1 MYFIIH
7 KVTLFDK
14 KDLQFILL
22 CLFKSMKSALNQ
34 KEDLFMVAG
43 HLREQN
49 GNYQMVLNWK
59 GKDGKRKSKSIST
72 GLPVKGNKAK
82 AEEMLLD
89 TRRQFNPANEPE
101 NADMLFAD
109 FIDKWM
115 HDKSSFIPPAL
126 YAGYAYSLSA
136 SIQLYFLTNRIK
148 LTVLAPNDLER
159 FYCYEQEENGAGIKQ
174 LKLYHAIFTSALE
187 YAIEL
192 KWLKENPATMVKPCA
207 YETILFTDF
216 LIDWLDVV
224 RSKIAVTTYASYVS
238 NVERSI
244 IPFFDPKQLT
254 LKQLEHRPQYIQEY
268 YQHLLSEGLAPATVI
283 RRHANVHSCLQYAF
297 RLGLIKSNP
306 ADRVEKPS
314 KNRFHTNI
322 YNQRELQQLFTVSK
336 DDPLELPILAAAFY
350 GLRRSEIIGLRWS
363 AIDFERKIICINHTV
378 VQTTLNGCTKII
390 QKDETKT
397 VSSYRTLPLVPPFEK
412 LLCKVKETQIQNQQ
426 SLGRD
431 YCKDYQ
437 DYICVDLTGR
447 LLKPNFVTQHFSLML
462 ERNGL
467 KKIRFHDLRHSCA
480 SLLYASGIGLKEI
493 QEWLGHSNI
502 GTTSNIYTH
511 LDYSSKVL
519 SANTL
524 LLTLL

>member
-1 MYFIIH
+1 
-7 KVTLFDK
+7 
-14 KDLQFILL
+14 
-22 CLFKSMKSALNQ
+22 
-34 KEDLFMVAG
+34 MVAG

-49 GNYQMVLNWK
+49 GYYQMVLNWK

-72 GLPVKGNKAK
+72 RLTVEGNKVK
-82 AEEMLLD
+82 AEQMLLD
-89 TRRQFNPANEPE
+89 ARQHFNPGNEPE

-109 FIDKWM
+109 FINKWM
-115 HDKSSFIPPAL
+115 HDRASSIPPAL

-136 SIQLYFLTNRIK
+136 NIQPYFLTNRIK
-148 LTVLAPNDLER
+148 LTELTSNELER

-174 LKLYHAIFTSALE
+174 LKLYHAIFTSALD

-192 KWLKENPATMVKPCA
+192 KWLKENPATKVNPCT

-238 NVERSI
+238 NVEKSI

-306 ADRVEKPS
+306 ADRIEKPG
-314 KNRFHTNI
+314 KNRFHSTI
-322 YNQRELQQLFTVSK
+322 YNQRELQQLFLVAK

-350 GLRRSEIIGLRWS
+350 GLRRSEVIGLKWS
-363 AIDFERKIICINHTV
+363 AIDFERKTICINHTV
-378 VQTTLNGCTKII
+378 VQTTLNGHTKII
-390 QKDETKT
+390 QKDGTKT
-397 VSSYRTLPLVPPFEK
+397 VSSHRTLPLVPPFEK
-412 LLCKVKETQIQNQQ
+412 LLFKVKEAKIQNQQ
-426 SLGRD
+426 SYGSS
-431 YCKDYQ
+431 YCKDYLE
-437 DYICVDLTGR
+437 YVCVDPTGH
-447 LLKPNFVTQHFSLML
+447 LLKPNFVTQHFSLLL
-462 ERNGL
+462 ERNSL

-480 SLLYASGIGLKEI
+480 SLLYTSGIGLKDI
-493 QEWLGHSNI
+493 QEWLGHSDV
-502 GTTSNIYTH
+502 GTTSNVYTH
-511 LDYSSKVL
+511 LDYSSKVATARAVI
-519 SANTL
+519 SSISEMVHF
-524 LLTLL
+524 